1 MRAHTIPAT
10 IHGRYLVDP
19 ASSAGLPVLVGFHGY
34 AERAEAMLEAM
45 RRIRGEREWL
55 LVSVQALNRFYTRA
69 QDVVAS
75 WMTREDRELA
85 IESNIDYVSSVV
97 AAIGR
102 EHATKGPIVYAGFSQ
117 GVAMAYRA
125 LAFAHTRVA
134 GVPAAAGGIM
144 LAGDIPPDVV
154 PHLAELPPLLIGRGT
169 ADGWYTEQ
177 KAAADLRQLADSPLT
192 PQVHVFEGG
201 HVWDDSF
208 IMAAAQF
215 LDRTVGEAGSSNRA

>member
-1 MRAHTIPAT
+1 
-10 IHGRYLVDP
+10 
-19 ASSAGLPVLVGFHGY
+19 
-34 AERAEAMLEAM
+34 
-45 RRIRGEREWL
+45 
-55 LVSVQALNRFYTRA
+55 
-69 QDVVAS
+69 
-75 WMTREDRELA
+75 
-85 IESNIDYVSSVV
+85 
-97 AAIGR
+97 
-102 EHATKGPIVYAGFSQ
+102 
-117 GVAMAYRA
+117 
-125 LAFAHTRVA
+125 
-134 GVPAAAGGIM
+134 M